1 MFELGLKE
9 IYNLLPFRALEGNSL
24 PAALERRW
32 EVAIAASRA
41 AEWRLWFTTLDQA
54 QQQARVQM
62 LAERTKQKFWTGL
75 CPVYEE
81 WSKRRHTRFVLAA
94 ARALPLLKHETGR
107 IQLLGGKVLAM
118 FVDREVS
125 QMRRELQTPTLALVP
140 PEMPHDVAVL
150 RVRLA
155 PSYFRLP
162 ANAFRFATQIFS
174 GKSYG
179 EAVAE
184 QKANFNSWA
193 VESQVC
199 RVDGHPDYVVWK
211 NALVHKDVA
220 ARLALK
226 AAKKREREKLRAEK
240 EKLREERRRRKL
252 EREKLREELRQTMRE
267 EEEMGW
273 EDMEEE
279 EMEDEE
285 MDEEEREQ
293 ALRDQE
299 LRDQIRAQLR
309 GVRLGPGGIG
319 VVCDDD

>member
-54 QQQARVQM
+54 QQQARVQT
-62 LAERTKQKFWTGL
+62 LAERTKHKFWTGL

-94 ARALPLLKHETGR
+94 ARALPMLKHETGR

-118 FVDREVS
+118 FVNREVS
-125 QMRRELQTPTLALVP
+125 QMRRELEAPTLALVP
-140 PEMPHDVAVL
+140 PEMPHDVVAL

-174 GKSYG
+174 GKSHG

-193 VESQVC
+193 AESQVR

-220 ARLALK
+220 ARLTLEVE
-226 AAKKREREKLRAEK
+226 KKREREKLRAEK
-240 EKLREERRRRKL
+240 EKLREERQRKL
-252 EREKLREELRQTMRE
+252 EKERLREEKRQGDLGRAKLRQKLLE
-267 EEEMGW
+267 GEEMEW
-273 EDMEEE
+273 EDTEEE

-285 MDEEEREQ
+285 RE
-293 ALRDQE
+293 QE
-299 LRDQIRAQLR
+299 LRDQARAELR
-309 GVRLGPGGIG
+309 GVRLGAGGIG
-319 VVCDDD
+319 VVCDDG